1 MNFRVLLLFSLLPFA
16 GLDAGIIYVN
26 ANAAAGGDGASWESA
41 FQDLQDALDL
51 TVSGEGDQVWIAAGV
66 YYPDKGQNVQLK
78 DYSATFIIKNQVALF
93 GGFEGNEDSLE
104 TRDWNKNKTR
114 LSGSIETRTSGS
126 INRSFQYSLNVCTI
140 EPNDNGAM
148 IDLDG
153 LTISEGMGSTGGAVQ
168 CGNFDQVNATNCT
181 FSNNSAQVE
190 GGVAYGGIWTATNCT
205 FSNNSAQY
213 GGGVAGYSVWTATN
227 CTFSNNSAQNGGV
240 AASSSWTAINCIF
253 YENIAFSGGVDF
265 ESVDFTDQFGNT
277 IVGRFYASNCSFSR
291 NSADV
296 EGGIASSANC
306 VLLNCILDAENIDP
320 NGAMFSN
327 MHTLKN
333 TPADISTVTA
343 PRAPNLIEGF
353 SNGDSIFEGF
363 TPDFGEALEAL
374 VIDAD
379 PLFVDTYDA
388 NGADNIWGTQ
398 DDGLRLQAG
407 SPAIDQGNHNLLPLD
422 DLDLD
427 RDYNTLEVLPVDLID
442 QAREQGGGLDLGAF
456 EFSHNPTSSFTLI
469 STAGI
474 GGTVT
479 PAGATEH
486 PNGSIV
492 TITASPAAGYI
503 FNRWSGDVNAASNP
517 LNVTIDTPKS
527 ITANFAAD
535 LGDSDNDGINNYF
548 EIVIYGSDPNKI
560 DTSGDGFND
569 KAIVDAGYDPTV
581 SYTTLFTTLGY
592 YTEAHLQDLRTGSL
606 ILQKNSN
613 NLATLQLQIERS
625 EDLTNWTQ
633 HEDDLISVPMQ
644 MNGDKQFFRFAMPQE

>member
-1 MNFRVLLLFSLLPFA
+1 MKLRLLLLSLLPFA

-66 YYPDKGQNVQLK
+66 YYPDKGQNVQLN
-78 DYSATFIIKNQVALF
+78 DPSASFIIKNQVALY

-114 LSGSIETRTSGS
+114 LSGSIESRTSGS
-126 INRSFQYSLNVCTI
+126 IDPNYHYQHSNNVCTI
-140 EPNDNGAM
+140 ESTDNNAT
-148 IDLDG
+148 ITLDG
-153 LTISEGMGSTGGAVQ
+153 LTISDGYGGHSVAVL
-168 CGNFDQVNATNCT
+168 CGQFDQVNATNCT
-181 FSNNSAQVE
+181 FSNNSAYE
-190 GGVAYGGIWTATNCT
+190 GGGGVAEGGNWTATNCT

-213 GGGVAGYSVWTATN
+213 GGG
-227 CTFSNNSAQNGGV
+227 GV
-240 AASSSWTAINCIF
+240 ASWGNWTAINCIF
-253 YENIAFSGGVDF
+253 YENIAESGGVS
-265 ESVDFTDQFGNT
+265 ESNGNTDPFGNP
-277 IVGRFYASNCSFSR
+277 IAGFYASNCSFSR
-291 NSADV
+291 NSANQ
-296 EGGIASSANC
+296 GGIASNSNWI
-306 VLLNCILDAENIDP
+306 LLNCILDAENIDS
-320 NGAMFSN
+320 NGVMFSN
-327 MHTLKN
+327 TNLKN

-353 SNGDSIFEGF
+353 SNNGASIIDPS
-363 TPDFGEALEAL
+363 PDFGEAPEAL
-374 VIDAD
+374 VIDAN
-379 PLFVDTYDA
+379 PLFIDTYDA

-427 RDYNTLEVLPVDLID
+427 QDDNTFEVLPVDLIG
-442 QAREQGGGLDLGAF
+442 QAREQGAGLDLGAF
-456 EFSHNPTSSFTLI
+456 ELSQNPTSSFSLI

-474 GGTVT
+474 GGTVNPT
-479 PAGATEH
+479 GVTEH
-486 PNGSIV
+486 IAGSVV
-492 TITASPAAGYI
+492 TITASPVGGYI
-503 FNRWSGDVNAASNP
+503 FNGWSGAADATSNP
-517 LNVTIDTPKS
+517 LNVTIDTHKS
-527 ITANFAAD
+527 ITANFVAD
-535 LGDSDNDGINNYF
+535 LGDSDNDGINNYS

-560 DTSGDGFND
+560 DTSGDGLND

-581 SYTTLFTTLGY
+581 SYTTLFTTFFTTFGY
-592 YTEAHLQDLRTGSL
+592 YTAAQFQDLRTGSL

-613 NLATLQLQIERS
+613 NTATLQLQIERS

-644 MNGDKQFFRFAMPQE
+644 MDGDKQFFRFAMPQQ